1 MSAFRLLGDLA
12 ISVMWMGGWAQ
23 LIGLPIAWLR
33 VRRSPA
39 WANRPAGVRRIDLL
53 AGYVLGPTMAT
64 VIWGWAVILLAA
76 VGGFGLSD
84 ATLLILMFGAPLVFV
99 PWAVLQLDRGR
110 LAG

>member
-1 MSAFRLLGDLA
+1 
-12 ISVMWMGGWAQ
+12 
-23 LIGLPIAWLR
+23 
-33 VRRSPA
+33 
-39 WANRPAGVRRIDLL
+39 
-53 AGYVLGPTMAT
+53 MAT